1 MEFIFGA
8 MLVFGVG
15 YLLLMIIGG
24 IGNATDFGIDGIFHD
39 LHLDALFALDADTTG
54 EITGIG
60 CSVIAAFAAG
70 FGAVGLTATRLGW
83 NTIIALVISLML
95 GYLLAFAVSRFMV
108 FVMASQSTERFSS
121 QDLIGFSARVTINT
135 ASGQTS
141 EVMVEEGQTLK
152 YAAKEIN
159 GAELKRG
166 DIVQIVDVEGT
177 FLRVKK
183 KSE

>member
-15 YLLLMIIGG
+15 YMFLMIVGG
-24 IGNATDFGIDGIFHD
+24 IGSSTDFGVDGIFHD
-39 LHLDALFALDADTTG
+39 LHLDALFGLDADTSG

-70 FGAVGLTATRLGW
+70 FGAVGLTATRMGW
-83 NTIIALVISLML
+83 NVFVGLGLALLM
-95 GYLLAFAVSRFMV
+95 GYLLGLAVTRFMQV
-108 FVMASQSTERFSS
+108 VMASQSTERFSS

-135 ASGQTS
+135 PPGQTS
-141 EVMVEEGQTLK
+141 EVMVEEGQMLK

-177 FLRVKK
+177 HLRVKK
-183 KSE
+183 KS